1 MVDIKEFFKR
11 DKFAEHCGMELVDVS
26 PGSAKAEMMVK
37 KEHLN
42 GLNTVHGGAL
52 FTLADLAFGAAANSY
67 GMATMAIN
75 VSITY
80 MTAVTKGKV
89 TAVAREVSRNPKL
102 STYTID
108 IFNDEGELVAVFQV
122 LAYQKRQSL
131 DEFI

>member
-26 PGSAKAEMMVK
+26 PGSAKAEMIVK

-52 FTLADLAFGAAANSY
+52 FTLADFAFGAAANSY
-67 GMATMAIN
+67 GMVTMAIN

-108 IFNDEGELVAVFQV
+108 IFNDAGELVAVFQG

-131 DEFI
+131 DECI

>member
-108 IFNDEGELVAVFQV
+108 IFNDEGELVAVFQG
-122 LAYQKRQSL
+122 LDYQKRQSL

>member
-52 FTLADLAFGAAANSY
+52 FTLADLALDAANSY

-80 MTAVTKGKV
+80 MTAVIKGKSLQWLG
-89 TAVAREVSRNPKL
+89 R
-102 STYTID
+102 
-108 IFNDEGELVAVFQV
+108 FQETPSFPPIPLISSMMRGIGRSISG